1 MLTALFNLVWIT
13 QKSKWTNL
21 FECQGKMFLSI
32 EKVLE
37 KISEDQPS
45 MHCLI
50 VLLHI
55 FEKYDKTK
63 LELNSSQNFKAMV

>member
-1 MLTALFNLVWIT
+1 MDIFF
-13 QKSKWTNL
+13 